1 MSTSGRPFIVVLAGP
16 NGAGKTTS
24 AEAVLQRQLSVS
36 EFVNADRI
44 ALGMSDFDPD
54 AAAIAAG
61 RVISLASTSS
71 RRAA

>member
-44 ALGMSDFDPD
+44 ALGMSGFDPG

-61 RVISLASTSS
+61 RVISLASTNS